1 MDFMYLPVAIQTN
14 RYYVP
19 ITDTLYPTDILYPT
33 VIGLENL
40 VVQRKINGE
49 IYRLMLNIATELGQP
64 EFITYIS
71 GSYEIKANQRNFLSL
86 TLGQIGDFGGAH
98 PMTIIKALNMDV
110 STGKVYKLEELFKP
124 GSNYVERISKIVA
137 REIKERDIPVLE
149 EFKSIRPDQDFYIVD
164 NNLIIFFQLYE
175 ISPYVAGF
183 PYFSIPIY
191 NLQDIIVEDGVLN
204 RMMGI

>member
-1 MDFMYLPVAIQTN
+1 MDFRYLPVMIQTH
-14 RYYVP
+14 RYYIP
-19 ITDTLYPTDILYPT
+19 TTDILYPI
-33 VIGLENL
+33 VVGLENPAA
-40 VVQRKINGE
+40 QRKINEE
-49 IYRLMLNIATELGQP
+49 IYRLMLEIASELRHP
-64 EFITYIS
+64 EFVTYIT
-71 GSYEIKANQRNFLSL
+71 GSYELKANQRDFLSL
-86 TLGQIGDFGGAH
+86 TLGQLGNFGGAH
-98 PMTIIKALNMDV
+98 PMTIIKALNLDV

-124 GSNYVERISKIVA
+124 DSNYVERISEIVA